1 MVNAINIRGINGVIV
16 MTDAELFLNHINE
29 NYTKLK
35 WKYYRFCQ
43 ENHLSWD
50 EDIYSDTILKCYE
63 TIEKKG
69 KMQNNTPYG
78 FESYFFLAFKNNIRN
93 EKRYCRNKNRDFNIT
108 SDNINDIYEEYY
120 NLHHDSSRVK
130 LEHDL
135 YQDFTMLYI
144 MMRVNEHFDEEHS
157 YLFKLKTLTKGMTFK
172 KLAEHC
178 KGIKSTRKKVID
190 VIQWIK
196 QNITK
201 EEIRKAFFQ
210 EYDYL
215 IDY

>member
-35 WKYYRFCQ
+35 WKYYRFCI

-78 FESYFFLAFKNNIRN
+78 IESYFFLAFKNNIRN
-93 EKRYCRNKNRDFNIT
+93 EQRYCRSRLRDKNIS
-108 SDNINDIYEEYY
+108 SDNINDLYEEWY
-120 NLHHDSSRVK
+120 NQNNDTATK
-130 LEHDL
+130 KIEKDL
-135 YQDFTMLYI
+135 FQDFSVFYLML
-144 MMRVNEHFDEEHS
+144 RVEEHFDPEYV
-157 YLFKLKTLTKGMTFK
+157 YLFKVKTLTPNMTFK
-172 KLAEHC
+172 KLAETC
-178 KGIKSTRKKVID
+178 KNIKSTRKKILEV
-190 VIQWIK
+190 QHWIK
-196 QNITK
+196 ENITK
-201 EEIRKAFFQ
+201 EEIRKEFY
-210 EYDYL
+210 ELYGN
-215 IDY
+215 IISN